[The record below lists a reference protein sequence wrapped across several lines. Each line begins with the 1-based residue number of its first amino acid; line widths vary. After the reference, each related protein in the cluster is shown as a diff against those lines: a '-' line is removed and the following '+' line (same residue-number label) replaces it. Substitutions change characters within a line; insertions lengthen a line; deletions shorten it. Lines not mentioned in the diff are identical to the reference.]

1 MAKTALQEERQIIKL
16 VEQLPLPEEEKTVWA
31 ERIRNGEMSEELADE
46 IRQKITTI
54 EEPQNDQRGQANRAR
69 YLSELAMLVR
79 RWRLSSQSHNF
90 GRK

>member
-1 MAKTALQEERQIIKL
+1 MAKAALQEERQIIKL
-16 VEQLPLPEEEKTVWA
+16 VEQLPLPEEEKTNWV
-31 ERIRNGEMSEELADE
+31 ERIRKGEMSEALADE
-46 IRQKITTI
+46 IRQKITAI

-69 YLSELAMLVR
+69 YLSELTMLVR

>member
-16 VEQLPLPEEEKTVWA
+16 VEQLPFPEEEKTTWI

-46 IRQKITTI
+46 MRQKITAI